1 MNLIE
6 SSPTSTARCG
16 KIARLL
22 IHIRDTVNRRL
33 ENNDPGANILAWL
46 NSLTETKQVLA
57 AQFQNAPIT
66 PQNLSEWRQG
76 GFREWLLRRELLQH
90 AESLDETASQMK
102 SRLQPQA
109 LADNLAIAL
118 AARYAALLNGWDGAV
133 TPEFETQLRILRALN
148 HDIVQ
153 LQKSLHHAA
162 QQNLKL
168 ERAAK
173 VERELE
179 TEKER
184 NLKILPIKV
193 ALDLARFTEQS
204 SEERGRLRAAVQNNV
219 TLEEIDLFCGPPS
232 YRIAPNPTTSL
243 KADAAASLAAPV
255 AAAARGS

>member
-6 SSPTSTARCG
+6 SSPASTARCG
-16 KIARLL
+16 KVARLP
-22 IHIRDTVNRRL
+22 IQIRNALNRRL
-33 ENNDPGANILAWL
+33 ENNEPAGAILPWL
-46 NSLTETKQVLA
+46 NSLSETKQVLA

-76 GFREWLLRRELLQH
+76 GFREWLLRRELTQH
-90 AESLDETASQMK
+90 AESLDETAGQIK
-102 SRLQPQA
+102 GRLQSQA
-109 LADNLAIAL
+109 LADNLATVL
-118 AARYAALLNGWDGAV
+118 AARYAALLNSWDGAV
-133 TPEFETQLRILRALN
+133 TPEFESQLRILRALN

-168 ERAAK
+168 DRAAK
-173 VERELE
+173 ADRELE

-193 ALDLARFTEQS
+193 ALDLARFTELS
-204 SEERGRLRAAVQNNV
+204 IEKRNRLRTAAEHNV

-232 YRIAPNPTTSL
+232 YRIAPNPTTSV
-243 KADAAASLAAPV
+243 KADAAGTSAPC
-255 AAAARGS
+255 AAAGLGS